1 MSHPV
6 FRHEA
11 MATHFEVTIAG
22 HGESYARQAAAE
34 AFRALDRLEGELS
47 LFVESSDIAR
57 ANRLEQGASAAIGDD
72 ALQCLLIAAG
82 VAEST
87 GRAFDPAYGSE
98 PEPGLPG
105 GGPAFTLDPAAHA
118 LTSRS
123 ARLRLD
129 LGAVG
134 KGYALDRM
142 GEVLGDWGVSSAC
155 LNSGGSTALALEAP
169 PGAAGWPV
177 GLGEGAR
184 RRELILR
191 RGALSGSG
199 VAVKGSHL
207 VDPRTGA
214 PARRTLRAWA
224 SAPTGALAD
233 ALSTAFF
240 VMADAEVA
248 AFCAQHG
255 EAGAAL
261 AQADGTI
268 SFHGALGPG
277 AAPPAA
283 CTGRT

>member
-1 MSHPV
+1 MTHPS

-22 HGESYARQAAAE
+22 HGEAYARQAAAE
-34 AFRALDRLEGELS
+34 AFRVLDRLESELS

-57 ANRLEQGASAAIGDD
+57 ANRLAPGASIAIGDD
-72 ALQCLLIAAG
+72 ALQCLIVAAG
-82 VAEST
+82 VAGST

-98 PEPGLPG
+98 RDPGMPEGS
-105 GGPAFTLDPAAHA
+105 PAFTLDPAAHV

-129 LGAVG
+129 LGAIG

-142 GEVLGDWGVSSAC
+142 GEVLEDWGVSSAC
-155 LNSGGSTALALEAP
+155 LNSGGSTALALDPP
-169 PGAAGWPV
+169 PGAAGWAV
-177 GLGEGAR
+177 GLGDGAS
-184 RRELILR
+184 RRELRLR

-199 VAVKGSHL
+199 VAVKGRHL
-207 VDPRTGA
+207 VDPRTGL

-224 SAPTGALAD
+224 HAPTGALAD

-240 VMADAEVA
+240 VMADPQVAE
-248 AFCAQHG
+248 FCAEHA

-261 AQADGTI
+261 TRADGGL
-268 SFHGALGPG
+268 SLHGTLAPGG
-277 AAPPAA
+277 AA
-283 CTGRT
+283 G